1 MIELRNA
8 IKQVQEA
15 PEEVCKDFEGV
26 YDEICGIVR
35 SSRNI
40 SEVPN

>member
-15 PEEVCKDFEGV
+15 PEDVCKDFDGV
-26 YDEICGIVR
+26 YEEICGIVR
-35 SSRNI
+35 NPRTN
-40 SEVPN
+40 SEVAN